1 MHQYRD
7 ACVSISRLGSFLV
20 FGQKL
25 MSWGGGVRAGGGQKE
40 CPDVYFQN
48 KVGCAGSVYSR
59 LESNAFFTFSLALQS
74 FMGF

>member
-7 ACVSISRLGSFLV
+7 ACVSIRFISSFWSKINEL
-20 FGQKL
+20 
-25 MSWGGGVRAGGGQKE
+25 GGGRAGGGQKE